1 MIFWI
6 FAAFLTFVAALCVLV
21 PLWRVQPRSVSN
33 IEYDKALYKA
43 RVVEIE
49 KDVSLGRLTP
59 EAAKT
64 AISEEGRKLI
74 SLADFDGQTGKNK
87 PSGKWFV
94 RMAQSYGL
102 VFLPLAAIGIYLSL
116 GNPEMPDAGLASRL
130 SVPPEQQ
137 SIDDLVARAEA
148 HLSKNPQDV
157 RGWAV
162 LAPVYSRLGRA
173 QDALNAWSSV
183 YRLAPQTPEIR
194 ATLGES
200 MIAAA
205 NGVVTSEARQLFE
218 AELKANSASAK
229 ARFYLAMAFGQE
241 GKHKQ
246 AVAAWQ
252 ELIKGGSNESPW
264 MEAAQEFMAQSAKAA
279 NIEVSPGIAGPS
291 QEQVEAASEMT
302 AEDRNEMISG
312 MVAGLA
318 ERLEAEPD
326 NKQGWQQ
333 LIRSYKV
340 LGRNSDAELA
350 IANAS
355 EVFKDDQA
363 FLESLKSI
371 LSAGN

>member
-1 MIFWI
+1 M
-6 FAAFLTFVAALCVLV
+6 TFVAALCVLL
-21 PLWRVQPRSVSN
+21 PLWRAQPKSISN
-33 IEYDKALYKA
+33 IEFDKALYKA
-43 RVVEIE
+43 RVLEIE

-74 SLADFDGQTGKNK
+74 SLASPAEAKTSNSVFGSWSVKGAQT
-87 PSGKWFV
+87 F
-94 RMAQSYGL
+94 GL
-102 VFLPLAAIGIYLSL
+102 ILLPLAAIGIYLSL

-130 SVPPEQQ
+130 AVPPEQQ

-162 LAPVYSRLGRA
+162 LAPVYTRVGRL

-183 YRLAPQTPEIR
+183 YRLAPETPEIR

-218 AELKANSASAK
+218 AELKTNNASAK
-229 ARFYLAMAFGQE
+229 ARFYLAMALGQE
-241 GKHKQ
+241 GKHQ
-246 AVAAWQ
+246 EAVGAWQ
-252 ELIKGGSNESPW
+252 ELIKGGSSQSPW
-264 MEAAQEFMAQSAKAA
+264 MEAAQEFLAQSAKAA
-279 NIEVSPGIAGPS
+279 NIELAPAIAGPS
-291 QEQVEAASEMT
+291 QEQVEAASEMS

-318 ERLEAEPD
+318 EKLDGEPN

-340 LGRNSDAELA
+340 LGRNADAEVA
-350 IANAS
+350 IEKA
-355 EVFKDDQA
+355 ETIFKDDQP
-363 FLESLKSI
+363 FVKSLKSI
-371 LSAGN
+371 LTTNN